1 MPRLFHTTIIPR
13 MATGK
18 EPLWI
23 VVFFISLSFSFG
35 FYGAGLTKR
44 KDINAAVGSQGASFT
59 LAFSTYLGGSQ
70 TEQIR
75 GVTTDGQGNI
85 YVTGGTASPNF
96 PTTAGAYSRTHNGS
110 YDVFVT
116 KLAPSGRI
124 LWSTLL
130 GGPNYDRAYAIEVDA
145 QGFVYLTGRAGP
157 GFPTTRGAFQPIY
170 QGTTV
175 SLYGRQ
181 NAFVA
186 KLSPDGSSL
195 VFASYFGTMDGNRDL
210 ALDQSGNIFVAT
222 GYDPAKFPP
231 LPASWFANSY
241 KKEPSGADCIIA
253 KISND
258 GSRVIW
264 ATYFGGSGIESGT
277 PSIRVDKQGYPVLLS
292 FTNSGDLPTTP
303 GAYNRS
309 FRGVWDMFV
318 AKFTPDGSKLVF
330 STYLG
335 GSDTEFTET
344 HGLAL
349 DAQSNVIV
357 AATTKSKDF
366 PITPTAFQKVYK
378 GSGGSTT
385 GGNTNYPGEGFV
397 AKLSS
402 DGTTLLAATYLGG
415 NLGEGIEGVGVDSQG
430 NVYASGAT
438 YSSNFPVT
446 SEAFQVT
453 NGGGADFFVAKLS
466 ADLSTLLYGT
476 YLGGNNIDYGR
487 ASTVDANG
495 NIYVAGEVKSTNWP
509 TRNALQGSYGGGD
522 SDGAVA
528 KFTPQS

>member
-1 MPRLFHTTIIPR
+1 MR
-13 MATGK
+13 TGN
-18 EPLWI
+18 EPLWLA
-23 VVFFISLSFSFG
+23 VFFIILSFLLG
-35 FYGAGLTKR
+35 FDGAGFTKR
-44 KDINAAVGSQGASFT
+44 KDIPAAIVTQGAS
-59 LAFSTYLGGSQ
+59 LSLVFSTYLGGLQS
-70 TEQIR
+70 EQIR
-75 GVTTDGQGNI
+75 GVAVDNEGSI
-85 YVTGGTASPNF
+85 YLTGGTASSNF

-116 KLAPSGRI
+116 KLDRNGQI
-124 LWSTLL
+124 LWSTFL
-130 GGPNYDRAYAIEVDA
+130 GGPNYDRAYAIAADN
-145 QGFVYLTGRAGP
+145 QGYVYLTGRAGP
-157 GFPTTRGAFQPIY
+157 GFPTTAGAFQTRY
-170 QGTTV
+170 QGSKV
-175 SLYGRQ
+175 SLYGQQ

-186 KLSPDGSSL
+186 KFSPDGSRL
-195 VFASYFGTMDGNRDL
+195 VFSSFFGTMDGNRDL
-210 ALDQSGNIFVAT
+210 ALDKSGNVFVAS

-231 LPASWFANSY
+231 LPTSWFANSY
-241 KKEPSGADCIIA
+241 KKEPSGADCVLA

-264 ATYFGGSGIESGT
+264 ATYFGGGGTESST

-318 AKFTPDGSKLVF
+318 SKFTPDGSRLVF

-349 DAQSNVIV
+349 DDQGNVIV
-357 AATTKSKDF
+357 SATTKSKDF
-366 PITPTAFQKVYK
+366 PTTSSALQRVYG

-385 GGNTNYPGEGFV
+385 GGNTNYPGDGFI

-415 NLGEGIEGVGVDSQG
+415 NSGDGIEGVDVDHEG
-430 NVYASGAT
+430 NVYVSGAT

-446 SEAFQVT
+446 SDAFQAK
-453 NGGGADFFVAKLS
+453 NGGRANFFIAKI
-466 ADLSTLLYGT
+466 APDLSKLLYGT
-476 YLGGNNIDYGR
+476 YLGGRNIDYAR
-487 ASTVDANG
+487 ASTVDAHG
-495 NIYVAGEVKSTNWP
+495 TIYVAGEVKSTNWP
-509 TRNALQGSYGGGD
+509 TRDALQRSHGD
-522 SDGAVA
+522 GASDGALA
-528 KFTPQS
+528 KFTSSISIRSQ